1 MRKKRLMVI
10 DDDPSMC
17 EYVAA
22 VGDSLGYEVR
32 AATQARAAENEIE
45 DFSPDFIVL
54 DLFMPDMDGIE
65 VLRLLAKHR
74 CAASILMISNYEDE
88 ILTQAVRLAEGLGL
102 NLAGTLHKPIQLPRL
117 EAALQAAA

>member
-22 VGDSLGYEVR
+22 VGDSLGYEVH

>member
-1 MRKKRLMVI
+1 MDKKRLLVI

-17 EYVAA
+17 DYIGA
-22 VGDSLGYEVR
+22 VGDSLGFEVHS
-32 AATQARAAENEIE
+32 ATRGRAAEQEVE
-45 DFSPDFIVL
+45 SFRPDFIVL

-74 CAASILMISNYEDE
+74 CAASILMVSNYEDE
-88 ILTQAVRLAEGLGL
+88 ILAQALKLAKGLGL
-102 NLAGTLHKPIQLPRL
+102 NLAGSLHKPIQLPRL